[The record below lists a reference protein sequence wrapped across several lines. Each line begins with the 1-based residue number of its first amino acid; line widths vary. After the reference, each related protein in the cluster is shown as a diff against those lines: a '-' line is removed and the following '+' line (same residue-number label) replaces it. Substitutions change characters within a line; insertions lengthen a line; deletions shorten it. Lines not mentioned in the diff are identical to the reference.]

1 MKLLASNWK
10 AIAIV
15 TFSPLHDF
23 SVPLHQVPIV
33 GRNTQ
38 TQNFMQIKGM
48 NGENY
53 SVTGMGQGNLNTV
66 LGAIGAAGAL
76 GNGNGLLGGLFGGNC
91 NYRNQP
97 VEVITS
103 DDKPITRNEAKM
115 MQELSAKDSEISLL
129 KADKYTDQKIVETTA
144 YLMNKINEVSA
155 EVRANKDAQTAVN
168 MEQAVYNGTNTAT
181 IGCIKQQI
189 AQLQALSELV
199 VPQRKVCDT
208 CCNCGC

>member
-1 MKLLASNWK
+1 MAS
-10 AIAIV
+10 AGIAS
-15 TFSPLHDF
+15 FLG
-23 SVPLHQVPIV
+23 L
-33 GRNTQ
+33 NA
-38 TQNFMQIKGM
+38 
-48 NGENY
+48 
-53 SVTGMGQGNLNTV
+53 GN
-66 LGAIGAAGAL
+66 
-76 GNGNGLLGGLFGGNC
+76 LFGGCGNAW
-91 NYRNQP
+91 NRSGVNGP

-103 DDKPITRNEAKM
+103 ADKPITRNEAKM

-144 YLMNKINEVSA
+144 YLMNKINEVSV

-181 IGCIKQQI
+181 IGCLKQQI

>member
-1 MKLLASNWK
+1 MAS
-10 AIAIV
+10 AGIAS
-15 TFSPLHDF
+15 FLG
-23 SVPLHQVPIV
+23 L
-33 GRNTQ
+33 NA
-38 TQNFMQIKGM
+38 
-48 NGENY
+48 
-53 SVTGMGQGNLNTV
+53 GN
-66 LGAIGAAGAL
+66 
-76 GNGNGLLGGLFGGNC
+76 LFGGCGNAW
-91 NYRNQP
+91 NRSGVNGP

-103 DDKPITRNEAKM
+103 ADKPITRNEAKM

-189 AQLQALSELV
+189 AQLQGLSSLV
-199 VPQRKVCDT
+199 VPSNKVCDV
-208 CCNCGC
+208 CCNC

>member
-1 MKLLASNWK
+1 MNLLASNWK

-15 TFSPLHDF
+15 TFSPCPYF
-23 SVPLHQVPIV
+23 SVPLHQVPILE
-33 GRNTQ
+33 RNAQ

-66 LGAIGAAGAL
+66 LGAIGTAGAL
-76 GNGNGLLGGLFGGNC
+76 GNGNGLLGGLFGGNNC
-91 NYRNQP
+91 YRNQP

-155 EVRANKDAQTAVN
+155 TVQANKDAQTAVN

-181 IGCIKQQI
+181 LGCIKQQI

>member
-1 MKLLASNWK
+1 MAS
-10 AIAIV
+10 AGIAS
-15 TFSPLHDF
+15 FLG
-23 SVPLHQVPIV
+23 L
-33 GRNTQ
+33 NA
-38 TQNFMQIKGM
+38 
-48 NGENY
+48 
-53 SVTGMGQGNLNTV
+53 GN
-66 LGAIGAAGAL
+66 
-76 GNGNGLLGGLFGGNC
+76 LFGGCGNAW
-91 NYRNQP
+91 NRSGVNGP

-103 DDKPITRNEAKM
+103 ADKPITRNEAKM

-189 AQLQALSELV
+189 AQLQGLSSLV
-199 VPQRKVCDT
+199 IPSNKVCQVD
-208 CCNCGC
+208 CCCG

>member
-1 MKLLASNWK
+1 
-10 AIAIV
+10 
-15 TFSPLHDF
+15 
-23 SVPLHQVPIV
+23 
-33 GRNTQ
+33 
-38 TQNFMQIKGM
+38 M

-66 LGAIGAAGAL
+66 LGAIGTAGAL

-91 NYRNQP
+91 NRNQP

-129 KADKYTDQKIVETTA
+129 KADKYTDQKIVESTA
-144 YLMNKINEVSA
+144 YLMNKIDEVKA
-155 EVRANKDAQTAVN
+155 QVQANKDAQTAVN

-181 IGCIKQQI
+181 IGCLKQQI
-189 AQLQALSELV
+189 AQLQSLSEVV

-208 CCNCGC
+208 CCNC